1 MIIEL
6 TREEMEAVEDFI
18 SIELLDSIRRDE
30 ALDNLNYVQ
39 NILTVRAKFQKA
51 IKEDK
56 ANAN

>member
-1 MIIEL
+1 MKVEL